1 MLADIKTISTWSLGQ
16 LAFAEVLQGVN
27 RDLCRLV
34 LRRLVDNRMIRCALL
49 IFLNLI
55 DGFMKSSLE
64 TTLNKLE
71 YELNQ
76 GILTINISLV
86 SIGRG
91 FWFCLE
97 LSLFSSSSLQSS
109 RQFGNSVGYP
119 QLSVFGSTNHA

>member
-34 LRRLVDNRMIRCALL
+34 LRRLVDNRMTRCALRLL

-76 GILTINISLV
+76 
-86 SIGRG
+86 
-91 FWFCLE
+91 
-97 LSLFSSSSLQSS
+97 SSYS
-109 RQFGNSVGYP
+109 RN
-119 QLSVFGSTNHA
+119 LDN

>member
-27 RDLCRLV
+27 RDLCRPV
-34 LRRLVDNRMIRCALL
+34 LRRLVDNRMTRRALL

-76 GILTINISLV
+76 
-86 SIGRG
+86 
-91 FWFCLE
+91 
-97 LSLFSSSSLQSS
+97 SSYS
-109 RQFGNSVGYP
+109 RN
-119 QLSVFGSTNHA
+119 LDN